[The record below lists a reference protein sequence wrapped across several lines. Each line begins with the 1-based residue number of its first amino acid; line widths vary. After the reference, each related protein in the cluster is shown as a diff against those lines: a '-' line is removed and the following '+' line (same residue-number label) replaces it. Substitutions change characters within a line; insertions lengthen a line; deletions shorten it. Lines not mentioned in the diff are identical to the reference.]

1 MPVESFFEIS
11 QPRHVRLTTSAGE
24 HTRYV
29 RMMAQAAPYV
39 TAGQTVGAPR
49 LGWKSPALNAEVRL
63 IAPLWGAV
71 NTFLPNRR

>member
-11 QPRHVRLTTSAGE
+11 EPRHVRLTSSAGE

-29 RMMAQAAPYV
+29 RMMAQAAPYIQS
-39 TAGQTVGAPR
+39 GRLVGAPT

-63 IAPLWGAV
+63 IAPLWGAL
-71 NTFLPNRR
+71 NTFLPNRK

>member
-11 QPRHVRLTTSAGE
+11 EPRHVRLTSSAGE

-29 RMMAQAAPYV
+29 RMMAQAAPYIQSGRV
-39 TAGQTVGAPR
+39 VGAPT

-63 IAPLWGAV
+63 IAPLWGAL
-71 NTFLPNRR
+71 NTFLPNRK

>member
-1 MPVESFFEIS
+1 MPVESYFELN

-29 RMMAQAAPYV
+29 RLMAQAAPYI

-49 LGWKSPALNAEVRL
+49 LGWKSPALDAQVRL
-63 IAPLWGAV
+63 IAPLWGPL
-71 NTFLPNRR
+71 NTFIPNRK

>member
-1 MPVESFFEIS
+1 MESFFEID

-63 IAPLWGAV
+63 IAPLWGAL

>member
-11 QPRHVRLTTSAGE
+11 EPRHVRLTTSAGE

-29 RMMAQAAPYV
+29 RMLAQAAPYV
-39 TAGQTVGAPR
+39 QPSRVVGAPT

-63 IAPLWGAV
+63 IAPLWGAL
-71 NTFLPNRR
+71 NTFLPNRK